1 MIGRLATFVAGLV
14 YTLLY
19 TNKWPPYSNALYRL
33 GSKQFY
39 IGLGAICFVVKW
51 ARSVECDA
59 LSVALFSSLLPLQS
73 LIRLCCLM
81 EDLVMNDYGS
91 AQVFMAGTVRGTSEL
106 SSQSCCS
113 RSAADGS
120 GTDGSIPTL
129 LTQAAIPTLLTP
141 SSKLP
146 SYLETSEEDATKVAK
161 MPIRQWKGHQGTSA
175 VTRVVAMTP
184 ADLRMP
190 IWQPLTLELEYRKRA
205 PGCFG
210 VELGGYVYWEY
221 NRLPNVHLGSK
232 WVHVD
237 SPEVTRIIE
246 SLSPSDRA
254 KATRENVVECMNQEM
269 RLLEHLA
276 DDVIT
281 KHICDTATRLGMKR
295 QNFLSID
302 KAIHIGKHLI

>member
-1 MIGRLATFVAGLV
+1 
-14 YTLLY
+14 
-19 TNKWPPYSNALYRL
+19 
-33 GSKQFY
+33 
-39 IGLGAICFVVKW
+39 
-51 ARSVECDA
+51 
-59 LSVALFSSLLPLQS
+59 
-73 LIRLCCLM
+73 
-81 EDLVMNDYGS
+81 
-91 AQVFMAGTVRGTSEL
+91 
-106 SSQSCCS
+106 
-113 RSAADGS
+113 
-120 GTDGSIPTL
+120 
-129 LTQAAIPTLLTP
+129 
-141 SSKLP
+141 
-146 SYLETSEEDATKVAK
+146 